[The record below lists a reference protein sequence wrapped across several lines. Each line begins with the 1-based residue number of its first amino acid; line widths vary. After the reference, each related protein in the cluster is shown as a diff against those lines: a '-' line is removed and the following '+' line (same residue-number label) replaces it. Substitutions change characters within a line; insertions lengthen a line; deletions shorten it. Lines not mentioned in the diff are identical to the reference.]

1 MFKTNFVE
9 THEYDPETSKCTLM
23 EYFAY
28 DFDPFQYDTQ
38 INAPTHHTILLLAC
52 F

>member
-1 MFKTNFVE
+1 MFETNFVE
-9 THEYDPETSKCTLM
+9 THEYDPETSLCTLM

-28 DFDPFQYDTQ
+28 EHKYFQGLEDMY
-38 INAPTHHTILLLAC
+38 APTHHTILLLAC